1 MFLSN
6 RPTDQRAG
14 VKPIAFVLQTPSGLN
29 SPVTLKL
36 RPEDF
41 TREEPLRS
49 NVTQTLGRGVQG
61 WEDQFGEGLPKL
73 NISGHTGWRTAQ
85 GSGEDGAQAFETL
98 NHLLVHAY
106 PQAKQQAIDNGQ
118 DPRQVKLLYVDML
131 NNFTWVVSPSNFVLR
146 RSKSRPLLF
155 QYAVNLQCLD
165 TDIDNPLMILP
176 FSGSIFSGLSALN
189 NVIKTIEDMGKEI
202 EGWIQA
208 AVDLKNA
215 AIAPFAATVRLF
227 TESANRI
234 FNTVNSVI
242 AAGQNA
248 ISGTA
253 NDLIGIAHDMARV
266 GVNLNRTL
274 SNIANIPDNIKQS
287 FMRVSGAFQEVV
299 CIFKN
304 SLKPRKT
311 YNNYDGM
318 YGASNCSSTTGGSAG
333 SLYVNS
339 NAFALMD
346 DKKTPVQLSSA
357 AAGSV
362 SELGNNDPVLAPK
375 DIGELNR
382 HLTTINN
389 GITYNGE

>member
-1 MFLSN
+1 MFLSS

-73 NISGHTGWRTAQ
+73 SISGHTGWRTAQ

-98 NHLLVHAY
+98 NQLIAHQY

-146 RSKSRPLLF
+146 RSRSRPLLF
-155 QYAVNLQCLD
+155 QYSMNLQCVD

-176 FSGSIFSGLSALN
+176 FSGSIFSGLKALN
-189 NVIKTIEDMGKEI
+189 DVVSTIEGYGKDI
-202 EGWIQA
+202 EGWIKQ

-215 AIAPFAATVRLF
+215 AIAPFASTVRAF

-242 AAGQNA
+242 ATGKNA
-248 ISGTA
+248 INGTA

-274 SNIANIPDNIKQS
+274 SNIAGIPDDVKQA
-287 FMRVSGAFQEVV
+287 FMRVSGSFQEVV

-311 YNNYDGM
+311 YDNYDGL
-318 YGASNCSSTTGGSAG
+318 YGASNCSSTTGGSAR
-333 SLYVNS
+333 SLYVDS

-346 DKKTPVQLSSA
+346 DKKSPVQLSSA
-357 AAGSV
+357 AASSV
-362 SELGNNDPVLAPK
+362 SELGNNDPVMAPK
-375 DIGELNR
+375 DVAELNR

-389 GITYNGE
+389 GISYNG

>member
-1 MFLSN
+1 MFMSN

-41 TREEPLRS
+41 TREEPMRS

-73 NISGHTGWRTAQ
+73 SINGHTGWRTAQ

-98 NHLLVHAY
+98 NELVAHKY

-131 NNFTWVVSPSNFVLR
+131 NNFTWVVSPSTFILK
-146 RSKSRPLLF
+146 RSRSRPLLF
-155 QYAVNLQCLD
+155 QYTINLQCID

-176 FSGSIFSGLSALN
+176 FSGSIFSGLKALN
-189 NVIKTIEDMGKEI
+189 NVVKTIEDMGKEI
-202 EGWIQA
+202 EGWIKA
-208 AVDLKNA
+208 AVDLKDA
-215 AIAPFAATVRLF
+215 AIAPFAATVRAF
-227 TESANRI
+227 TESSNRI

-248 ISGTA
+248 INGTA
-253 NDLIGIAHDMARV
+253 NDLIGIAHDVARV

-274 SNIANIPDNIKQS
+274 SNIVNIPDDIKQS
-287 FMRVSGAFQEVV
+287 FMRISGAYQEVV

-311 YNNYDGM
+311 YKNYDGL
-318 YGASNCSSTTGGSAG
+318 YGASNCSSTTGGSSQ
-333 SLYVNS
+333 SLYVDS

-346 DKKTPVQLSSA
+346 DKKSPVQLSSSA
-357 AAGSV
+357 ASSV
-362 SELGNNDPVLAPK
+362 SELGNNDPVMAPK
-375 DIGELNR
+375 DVAELNR
-382 HLTTINN
+382 HLTNINN
-389 GITYNGE
+389 GITYNG